1 MLGTRRR
8 FNASLLAREKIAPND
23 APTLSG
29 WHSQYPDATSGRP
42 LAGVTYDD
50 GDDDDAALCAAAD
63 AAERRLIANAASAH
77 ASPSREGC
85 DTTLD
90 RVTHTPNHY
99 FGLPLIEVTLSFA
112 QAQAALNMR
121 PEVTETLLC
130 YAESAELLRITG
142 QRYGTVELTFTAD
155 HTPAQLALQSD
166 VVAAVAT
173 LSRRALAAAASA
185 QAKQKRGD
193 AVATNSVGSA
203 NLRRLLDDCGASA
216 PRKDS
221 RGRTVLRAS
230 LDAIVVQLQSRFVMA
245 ASAALAR
252 LRSSG
257 DGTGGPQMQHAEDVS
272 ALRLQ
277 RVCNHGH
284 ALRELLELQSAGRL
298 VVALSDWGVGV
309 AQVSSWGTPSSSS
322 SSSSMESTTL
332 SASALGSLHP
342 RLEALAG
349 PVLGAVARSLHER
362 MVRSATFG
370 VDRLTRS
377 FELLNGAAL
386 PSWQHLWPRSNKIQT
401 LDPTSHTALPMP
413 LPLDGASSDDDA
425 GLPCSVDDAWQTR
438 EGALLHGI
446 DAYCSASPASTRDR
460 TPCQVTPSS
469 TSDLTAFGSG
479 DALGHPAATASTA
492 SRFPVLQVSR
502 RELPALAADI
512 RTTVR
517 RMQDILQQVAAE
529 VLAGVPG
536 AVDGSSFFSGADCEM
551 WKMVGHKKPPASHD
565 VVAATAGLFNEVPNN
580 SPSSPVPVHQL
591 PLVNALAVARVLHGV
606 STPLFSWT
614 EFKPA
619 GMGRSRL
626 AMLYGGVGGIWGKYA
641 SYDFGHVAGC
651 AYRILGVMDE
661 RQAPSQVPP
670 LRTEQA
676 VTDDVRGPLE
686 DVQGSTED

>member
-8 FNASLLAREKIAPND
+8 FNASLLAREKIAPKD
-23 APTLSG
+23 APTFSG
-29 WHSQYPDATSGRP
+29 WHSQYADSTAGRP
-42 LAGVTYDD
+42 AAGVADD
-50 GDDDDAALCAAAD
+50 DDDDDAMCAAAD
-63 AAERRLIANAASAH
+63 AAERRLAADAASAH
-77 ASPSREGC
+77 VTSSREGC
-85 DTTLD
+85 DATLD
-90 RVTHTPNHY
+90 RVTQPPNHF

-155 HTPAQLALQSD
+155 HTPSQLALHSD

-185 QAKQKRGD
+185 QARQKRGD
-193 AVATNSVGSA
+193 AFATSSEGSA

-252 LRSSG
+252 LRLSG
-257 DGTGGPQMQHAEDVS
+257 DGNGGPHMQHADDVS

-309 AQVSSWGTPSSSS
+309 AQVSSWGVPASSATGGSI
-322 SSSSMESTTL
+322 ESTTV
-332 SASALGSLHP
+332 SASALGLLHP

-362 MVRSATFG
+362 MVRSAAFG
-370 VDRLTRS
+370 VDRLTQS

-386 PSWQHLWPRSNKIQT
+386 SSWQHLWPRSKIQA
-401 LDPTSHTALPMP
+401 LDPTSGMASPMP
-413 LPLDGASSDDDA
+413 PPLDGASSDDDA
-425 GLPCSVDDAWQTR
+425 GLPCSMHDAWKSR
-438 EGALLHGI
+438 EVALLQGI
-446 DAYCSASPASTRDR
+446 DAYCSASPATICEQ
-460 TPCQVTPSS
+460 TPNQAPPSS
-469 TSDLTAFGSG
+469 TSDSTALGSHEER
-479 DALGHPAATASTA
+479 GHPAALTSTT

-502 RELPALAADI
+502 RELPALATDI

-517 RMQDILQQVAAE
+517 RMRDILQQVAAE

-536 AVDGSSFFSGADCEM
+536 AVDGSSFFSSADCDVWSM
-551 WKMVGHKKPPASHD
+551 RAVGHEKPSASR
-565 VVAATAGLFNEVPNN
+565 EVSGVPGN

-591 PLVNALAVARVLHGV
+591 PPINALAVARVLHGV

-641 SYDFGHVAGC
+641 GYDFGHVAEC
-651 AYRILGVMDE
+651 ACRILGVMDE
-661 RQAPSQVPP
+661 RQAPLLVPP
-670 LRTEQA
+670 VLRTEPA
-676 VTDDVRGPLE
+676 VANDVRGPLE
-686 DVQGSTED
+686 DTGMQGLGAD